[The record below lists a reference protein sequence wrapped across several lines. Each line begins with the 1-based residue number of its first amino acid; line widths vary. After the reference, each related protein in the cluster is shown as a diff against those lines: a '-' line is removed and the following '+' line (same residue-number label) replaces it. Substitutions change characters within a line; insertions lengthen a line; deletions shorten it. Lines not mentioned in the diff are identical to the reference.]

1 MIAHGANAHVSA
13 GGRWRGHRGGLSA
26 RRGGR
31 PFAQIWSLS
40 RQIAEEKVQ
49 SEKEEADSSPSGWEV
64 TRGGRMHDTELVAI
78 MGIARTRE
86 RIARRKRV
94 TAVAKIGVAGVAW
107 RNFSLAGAAAEPS
120 AAKADGTNGAR
131 NQPRGEEKNDG
142 GRRSSGPR
150 SPNPRQHRDEK
161 RGGEGRVSDL
171 RQHRDVGRGDGA
183 LASGQRQHRDGGH
196 AGGACSPDPRPQR
209 DERREG
215 GYRSPDPRPL
225 RDERREGGYRS
236 PDPRPLHEERRGSSY
251 RSPDPRQRRDGER
264 GGSAHLPDPAGGA
277 RGARAHQIR
286 ITIVMGDAK
295 VVIARL
301 TRDGTMEGGGEVR
314 RACQIGVN
322 DTRKAREAD
331 TARRRGSGAGMEGRA
346 LGLARLGGIGS
357 VTKDVPVKEDRINAA
372 AEWEAAG

>member
-1 MIAHGANAHVSA
+1 MCTNCVMAGTMVAVRMIAHGANAHVSA

-26 RRGGR
+26 RRRGR

-49 SEKEEADSSPSGWEV
+49 SEKEEADSSPLGWEV

-94 TAVAKIGVAGVAW
+94 TA
-107 RNFSLAGAAAEPS
+107 AGAAVEPS
-120 AAKADGTNGAR
+120 AAKSDGTNGAR

-196 AGGACSPDPRPQR
+196 AGGARSPDPRPQR

-225 RDERREGGYRS
+225 
-236 PDPRPLHEERRGSSY
+236 HEERRGSKLPLA
-251 RSPDPRQRRDGER
+251 RDPRQRRDGER
-264 GGSAHLPDPAGGA
+264 GGQCARRQIRRGITAGGA

-295 VVIARL
+295 VAIARL
-301 TRDGTMEGGGEVR
+301 THDGTMEGGGEVR
-314 RACQIGVN
+314 RARQIGVS

-346 LGLARLGGIGS
+346 LSLARLGGIGS
-357 VTKDVPVKEDRINAA
+357 LTKDVPEKEDRINAA

>member
-1 MIAHGANAHVSA
+1 MVAVRMIAHGANAHVSA

-94 TAVAKIGVAGVAW
+94 TV
-107 RNFSLAGAAAEPS
+107 
-120 AAKADGTNGAR
+120 
-131 NQPRGEEKNDG
+131 
-142 GRRSSGPR
+142 
-150 SPNPRQHRDEK
+150 HRDEK

-196 AGGACSPDPRPQR
+196 AGGACSPDSRPQR